1 MISVIMPTMWKGK
14 TAWKTIRELIEQPAV
29 GEFIL
34 IDNSE
39 EDNGNKPFARNFGN
53 KLVYIEEG
61 KNTYVNPAWNKGVKL
76 AKFDKLLFVNDD
88 VETDWSFVNALE
100 EYITADRGMI
110 GAGVSCW
117 QYNETY
123 EGSGGVVP
131 IGHRPNCYGCVF
143 GIHKESYVE
152 IPDDLK
158 VHYGDDWLFTKS
170 GKGNYEIINWKMGGE
185 SEQTSGLAEFNPIK
199 EMDKHLWINKYQ
211 NYQR

>member
-1 MISVIMPTMWKGK
+1 MISAIMPTLWQGK
-14 TAWKTIRELIEQPAV
+14 EAVKTIEELNKLKSV
-29 GEFIL
+29 GEIIV
-34 IDNSE
+34 IDNSTDE
-39 EDNGNKPFARNFGN
+39 IHLEDFEKVVHIR
-53 KLVYIEEG
+53 EG
-61 KNTYVNPAWNKGVKL
+61 KNTYVNPSWNKGYRL

-88 VETDWSFVNALE
+88 VITDWSFVNALE

-117 QYNETY
+117 QYNEQY

>member
-1 MISVIMPTMWKGK
+1 MISVIMPTLWKGK
-14 TAWKTIRELIEQPAV
+14 EVWKTIKGLIEQPTV

-39 EDNGNKPFARNFGN
+39 GDNGNKPFARNFGS

-61 KNTYVNPAWNKGVKL
+61 KNTYVNPAWNKGYRL

-100 EYITADRGMI
+100 EYITSDRGMI

-117 QYNETY
+117 QGPHNH
-123 EGSGGVVP
+123 SGVTP

-143 GIHKESYVE
+143 AMHKDSYVE
-152 IPDDLK
+152 IPDELK

-170 GKGNYEIINWKMGGE
+170 GKQNYEIRGWQMGGE
-185 SEQTSGLAEFNPIK
+185 SEQTSGLTQFNPIK
-199 EMDKHLWINKYQ
+199 EMDKHLWINKY
-211 NYQR
+211 R